1 MILVTVG
8 TSLPDDRLIKAVDE
22 LVGSSRI
29 GDEVWAQIGTG
40 LYIPK
45 HLKWFRFARSLEKL
59 YDRVDVVV
67 SNCGAG
73 TILENTIK
81 GRRLVAIQNPN
92 ITGGHEWELV
102 EKMEKGG
109 HLIWCRSIDYLNDCI
124 ERARSAK
131 FAVLMPEKLD
141 VAKLFL
147 TLGYKGS
154 SPESGKGSRL
164 H

>member
-8 TSLPDDRLIKAVDE
+8 TSLPDDRLIKAIDE
-22 LVGSSRI
+22 LVESGRI
-29 GDEVWAQIGTG
+29 SDEVWAQIGTG

-45 HLKWFRFARSLEKL
+45 HLKWFRFARTLEKL
-59 YDRVDVVV
+59 YNGADVVV

-73 TILENTIK
+73 TIMENAIK
-81 GRRLVAIQNPN
+81 GRRLVAIQNPSM
-92 ITGGHEWELV
+92 IGGHEWELV
-102 EKMEKGG
+102 GKMEKGG
-109 HLIWCRSIDYLNDCI
+109 HLIWCRGIDYLYDCI

-131 FAVLMPEKLD
+131 FAVFIPEKLD

-147 TLGYKGS
+147 TLRYKGS
-154 SPESGKGSRL
+154 RPGSGKGSRL